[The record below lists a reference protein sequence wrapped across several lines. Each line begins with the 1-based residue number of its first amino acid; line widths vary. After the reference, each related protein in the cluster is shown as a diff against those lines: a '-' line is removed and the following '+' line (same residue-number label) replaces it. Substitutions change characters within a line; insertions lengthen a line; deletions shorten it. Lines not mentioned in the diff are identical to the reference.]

1 MIIVRL
7 QGGMGNQ
14 MFQYA
19 LGRALSIK
27 NNTELGL
34 DLTFLL
40 DRTPIPNFTFR
51 DYNLGDF
58 NIQADI
64 VSKKDIPFLYRK
76 YSLGIFIRYIDFI
89 RRKFINTPGK
99 EKKNYFFDSKIMNLG
114 SNAYLEGWWQNQKYF
129 LEIKDILR
137 KDFTLKNYSEKMKQ
151 FISKIESQNSVCVH
165 IRRGDYLTVDT
176 LGNKYYS
183 VLDETYYKN
192 ALDIISKNGKIDCI
206 YVFDRDDIDWCKQN
220 VKFNYPTIYI
230 ENDINLAETVTLM
243 SACKHFIMANSSFS
257 WWGAWLGNAKEKV
270 VIAPKKWLTDPS
282 IDTSDLIPKEWIR
295 L

>member
-27 NNTELGL
+27 NNTKLGL

-51 DYNLGDF
+51 DYNLEDF
-58 NIQADI
+58 NIQAYI

-76 YSLGIFIRYIDFI
+76 YSLGIFMRYIDFV

-99 EKKNYFFDSKIMNLG
+99 EKKDYFFDSKIMNLG
-114 SNAYLEGWWQNQKYF
+114 PNAYLEGWWQNQKYF

-137 KDFTLKNYSEKMKQ
+137 KDFTLKSYSEKIKQ
-151 FISKIESQNSVCVH
+151 HISKIESQNSVCVH

-192 ALDIISKNGKIDCI
+192 ALDIISKSGKIDCI
-206 YVFDRDDIDWCKQN
+206 YVFDRDDIEWCKKN
-220 VKFNYPTIYI
+220 VKFDYPTVYI

-243 SACKHFIMANSSFS
+243 SSCKHFIMANSSLS
-257 WWGAWLGNAKEKV
+257 WWVAWLSSAPEKV

-282 IDTSDLIPKEWIR
+282 IDTSDLIPNEWIR